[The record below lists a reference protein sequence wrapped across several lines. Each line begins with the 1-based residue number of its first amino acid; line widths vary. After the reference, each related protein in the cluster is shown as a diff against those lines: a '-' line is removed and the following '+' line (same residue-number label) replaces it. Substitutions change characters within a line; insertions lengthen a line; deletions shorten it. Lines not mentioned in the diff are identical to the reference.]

1 MEQDTVI
8 IPDTIKRF
16 NDRLLKRTGKSIKVN
31 TFDIL
36 KDDIVNYRTL
46 NTYQLMYIEYLTE
59 SQKVEI
65 IKLYNKT
72 MECIK
77 DII

>member
-16 NDRLLKRTGKSIKVN
+16 NDRLLKRTGKSIEVN

-46 NTYQLMYIEYLTE
+46 NI
-59 SQKVEI
+59 
-65 IKLYNKT
+65 
-72 MECIK
+72 
-77 DII
+77 